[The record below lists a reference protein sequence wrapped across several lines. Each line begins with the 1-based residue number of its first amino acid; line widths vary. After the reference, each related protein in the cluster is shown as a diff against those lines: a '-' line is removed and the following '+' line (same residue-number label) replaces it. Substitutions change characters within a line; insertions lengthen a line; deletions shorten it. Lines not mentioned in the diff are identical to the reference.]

1 MLGLIEKDLRLT
13 IQRKQT
19 VAIFV
24 VMALVLGISGSGT
37 FAVAYLTILA
47 GIVATGTLSYDEFDN
62 GLEFLMTLPIDRKT
76 YIREKYLFTTAAC
89 TIGWCISL
97 VLYVVCE
104 NFRGTNVNLLEQL
117 PVLFIILPGMVVVS
131 TIILPLQLK
140 FGTEKGR
147 ILLFAVVGC
156 LTVAVV
162 ALKDLFVST
171 TDALSFIDSMQ
182 GISVGTVIIAFLA
195 ICVLVGFISYFCSIR
210 IMQKKEL

>member
-147 ILLFAVVGC
+147 IVLFAVVGC
-156 LTVAVV
+156 LSVAIVAV
-162 ALKDLFVST
+162 KNMFVST

-182 GISVGTVIIAFLA
+182 GISVGTVIIVFLA
-195 ICVLVGFISYFCSIR
+195 ICVLIGFISYFCSIR

>member
-147 ILLFAVVGC
+147 IVLFAVVGC
-156 LTVAVV
+156 LSVAIVAV
-162 ALKDLFVST
+162 KNMFVST